1 MVTLGVLHVV
11 YLVMVVLIISIL
23 LMKKEIVLPCIIG
36 MFIMGIVGTAGGFL
50 EKVVGGVQVLYNSIV
65 NAGIEFF
72 GVIAVIGIVVA
83 MSKGLTSIGADELMV
98 APLKKVVKT
107 KRVAFFAV
115 GAVMLLV
122 SWFVWPSPAVALV
135 GALLLPVALRV
146 GLPNIWCAVA
156 MNICGHGMG
165 LSGDFI
171 IQGAPGITASAA
183 GIQTD
188 DVIQASIPLWLVM
201 SLVTITVCW
210 IMFLREEG
218 REAVASV
225 AKTSGTATELSGQ
238 GDGAGLQER
247 DGASASEPR
256 TYTTFAYIIAIL
268 TPLLFVLDVVLMLL
282 FDLRGGDATAL
293 VGGTAMLI
301 LSLIT
306 IFRGDFF
313 ASLEVISENFKSGFM
328 FAIKIFAPVVV
339 IAGFFFMGSGEML
352 AKVIGEGAPS
362 ILNDFG
368 LFLAERVQLGGGLVA
383 FVQVLVGVVTGLDGS
398 GFSGLPLLGSLAQ
411 TFSVATGADTAT
423 LAALGQITTIWVD
436 GGTIIPWAV
445 IPVAAIC
452 NVKAG
457 DLARKNLIPVCCG
470 LAATTVVA
478 MFLL

>member
-1 MVTLGVLHVV
+1 MVTLGVLHIV
-11 YLVMVVLIISIL
+11 YLVMVVLIIGIL

-50 EKVVGGVQVLYNSIV
+50 GKIVGGVQALYNSVV

-83 MSKGLTSIGADELMV
+83 MSKGLSSIGADELMV
-98 APLKKVVKT
+98 VPLKKVVKS

-115 GAVMLLV
+115 GAVMLIV

-135 GALLLPVALRV
+135 GALLLPVAVKV

-165 LSGDFI
+165 LSSDFI

-183 GIQTD
+183 GLQTN
-188 DVIQASIPLWLVM
+188 DVIQASVPLWLVM

-210 IMFLREEG
+210 IMFLREERQMAAAAQAG
-218 REAVASV
+218 GTAAVAG
-225 AKTSGTATELSGQ
+225 GTAPE
-238 GDGAGLQER
+238 GA
-247 DGASASEPR
+247 DAPSEER
-256 TYTTFAYIIAIL
+256 TYSPFAYIIAIL
-268 TPLLFVLDVVLMLL
+268 TPVLFVLDVVLMLV
-282 FDLRGGDATAL
+282 FELRGGDATAL

-313 ASLEVISENFKSGFM
+313 ASLEVISEHFKDGFM

-368 LFLAERVQLGGGLVA
+368 LFLAEHIQLGGGLVA
-383 FVQVLVGVVTGLDGS
+383 LIQVLVGVVTGLDGS

-411 TFSVATGADTAT
+411 TFSVATGANPAV

-470 LAATTVVA
+470 LAATTIVA
-478 MFLL
+478 MFLV